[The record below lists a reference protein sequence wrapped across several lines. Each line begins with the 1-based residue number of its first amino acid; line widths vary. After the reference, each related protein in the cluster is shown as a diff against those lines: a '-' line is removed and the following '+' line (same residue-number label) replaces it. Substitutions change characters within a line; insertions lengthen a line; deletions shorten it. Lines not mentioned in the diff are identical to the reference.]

1 MSIRGRRGFTIL
13 EAVIALAVVGLA
25 GVSALEAMGAEIRAA
40 DHAAMAYTLAAL
52 AQDRLAVIASVSPRT
67 LSALADTLARGTFP
81 PPFDG
86 YRWTTSVEPLFG
98 APDLYAV
105 RIAISGAR
113 AEYAIET
120 RLYRPVPAPSPLES
134 R

>member
-1 MSIRGRRGFTIL
+1 MPRRVEHGFTLI
-13 EAVIALAVVGLA
+13 EAVVALTIVGIA
-25 GVSALEAMGAEIRAA
+25 GVGALEALGAEVRGAERARE
-40 DHAAMAYTLAAL
+40 AYIVAGLG
-52 AQDRLAVIASVSPRT
+52 QDRLAAVTVVSPSDM
-67 LSALADTLARGTFP
+67 LHLPDSVARGTFP